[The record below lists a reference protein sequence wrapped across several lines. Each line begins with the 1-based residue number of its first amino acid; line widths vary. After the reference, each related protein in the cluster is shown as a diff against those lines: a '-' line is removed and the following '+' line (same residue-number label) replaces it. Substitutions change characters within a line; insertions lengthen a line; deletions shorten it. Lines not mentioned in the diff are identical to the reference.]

1 MNKMRSK
8 REFSKEAISSTKLCT
23 VLANVFY
30 SNELDN
36 SKKTKVYFINNKG
49 YKIYLSG
56 LIKKSDLTKLILKQ
70 NSSVFRVPF
79 ELIP

>member
-8 REFSKEAISSTKLCT
+8 REFSEEAISSTKLYT

-30 SNELDN
+30 SNELDD

-49 YKIYLSG
+49 NKIYLSG
-56 LIKKSDLTKLILKQ
+56 LIKNSDLSKLLLKQ
-70 NSSVFRVPF
+70 NHSIFRVPY